1 MHRTTRRLRKFHART
16 VNKKVA
22 LRYQRLIEAQ
32 LTAFE
37 RRLLIRVVV
46 VVARARYLSNPIPA
60 LSLLASPRGRFLPS
74 FDRPFSISRVYIYKT
89 VGANSAQRWDA
100 KSGRY
105 RFKNKLLRSPENLI
119 FQVSPT
125 DQIRVASRRP
135 Y

>member
-1 MHRTTRRLRKFHART
+1 M
-16 VNKKVA
+16 NKKVA

-74 FDRPFSISRVYIYKT
+74 FDRPFSVSRVYI
-89 VGANSAQRWDA
+89 
-100 KSGRY
+100 
-105 RFKNKLLRSPENLI
+105 
-119 FQVSPT
+119 
-125 DQIRVASRRP
+125 
-135 Y
+135 